1 MSIILNIDTAVETS
15 SVCLA
20 KNDKA
25 LGLKINPSQKDSASW
40 LHVAIKDL
48 MQEQNLTL
56 DQLDAI
62 AVSEG
67 PGSYT
72 GLRVGMSTAKGLCYV
87 SQKPL
92 ILINTLQIMAVAAK
106 EEPTDLICP
115 MIDARRMEVFTAVF
129 DHRLNYILPSVN
141 LILNENS
148 FEDLLKDRT
157 ISFFGNG
164 SLKFKQ
170 LTIHPNAIFKT
181 LETSAL
187 LMVSVSNSKFIKQD
201 FVNLAYSQPFYG
213 KDFYS
218 SPKLSL

>member
-1 MSIILNIDTAVETS
+1 VSIILNIDTAVQTS

-25 LGLKINPSQKDSASW
+25 IALKINPSQKESAAW
-40 LHVAIKDL
+40 LHIAIRDL
-48 MQEQNLTL
+48 LHEQNITL
-56 DQLDAI
+56 ARLDAI

-72 GLRVGMSTAKGLCYV
+72 GLRVGMSAAKGLCYV

-92 ILINTLQIMAVAAK
+92 ITVNTLQMMAVAAQGAS
-106 EEPTDLICP
+106 TNLICP
-115 MIDARRMEVFTAVF
+115 MIDARRMEVFAAVF
-129 DHRLNYILPSVN
+129 DHQLNYILPSTN

-148 FEDLLKDRT
+148 FVDLLKDHT

-164 SLKFKQ
+164 SPKFRQ
-170 LTIHPNAIFKT
+170 LTKHPNAIFKA

-187 LMVSVSNSKFIKQD
+187 FMVSLSNEKFIKQD
-201 FVNLAYSQPFYG
+201 FANLAYSQPFYG

-218 SPKLSL
+218 SSK